1 MANIVQLSFDFSDGA
16 PIAKAVPMASEKAVA
31 VESFDPETSLY
42 FASPR
47 DFREVANRQ
56 GITFRKGD
64 PCAHCNYHGLCDCD
78 GCAMLLHP
86 VDMPSAP
93 KMKFEDWLK
102 RK

>member
-16 PIAKAVPMASEKAVA
+16 PIAKVVPMASPAAVA
-31 VESFDPETSLY
+31 VESFTPETSLY
-42 FASPR
+42 FARPR

-64 PCAHCNYHGLCDCD
+64 PCAHCDYHGLCDCD

-86 VDMPSAP
+86 IDMPHAP
-93 KMKFEDWLK
+93 KMKFEDWLN
-102 RK
+102 R

>member
-1 MANIVQLSFDFSDGA
+1 MANVVQLTFDFSDGA
-16 PIAKAVPMASEKAVA
+16 PIAKVVPMASPRSGAE
-31 VESFDPETSLY
+31 ESFAPEISLY

-64 PCAHCNYHGLCDCD
+64 PCATCDFHGLCDCD

-86 VDMPSAP
+86 IDMPHAP
-93 KMKFEDWLK
+93 KMKFSDWLK
-102 RK
+102 R

>member
-1 MANIVQLSFDFSDGA
+1 MANIVQLSFDFSDSA
-16 PIAKAVPMASEKAVA
+16 PIAKAVPMASEKAMA
-31 VESFDPETSLY
+31 VESFDSETSLY

-86 VDMPSAP
+86 VDMAHAP